1 MNIPLFESGRQYE
14 SVRTEIEQAVLGC
27 MRSQD
32 FIEGEPVKSFEKH
45 IADYLGVKH
54 AVTVNSGTDAL
65 IIALKCCGIGPGD
78 EVITTSFSFF
88 ASAEAIAAVGAV
100 PVFADIFEDN
110 YTIDP
115 ASAERLITPRTRAIL
130 PVHIFGAPCDMDV
143 IIKIASA
150 HGLKVIEDACQAI
163 GSSIGGKKTGSL
175 GDIAAF
181 SFFPTKNLGA
191 YGDGGLITTDDDSP
205 AVIAEALKNHGLGR
219 AGFDAA
225 RALGREPDCP
235 EDGRYTKY
243 FYIAGGNSRL
253 DSIQAAVLDV
263 KLGRLDEWNARR
275 DEIADKYRK
284 GLSGLPV
291 SLPSPSSE
299 VYRNVWHMYVIR
311 TDKKQELV
319 NFLHEHGV
327 QASTLYSV
335 PLHLQKAFTDL
346 GYKSGDLPAVEKV
359 CSQTVCL
366 PAWPEL
372 TDEETDYIIKT
383 IREFFEG

>member
-1 MNIPLFESGRQYE
+1 
-14 SVRTEIEQAVLGC
+14 
-27 MRSQD
+27 MRSRD
-32 FIEGEPVKSFEKH
+32 FIEGEPVKRFEKH

-54 AVTVNSGTDAL
+54 AVTCNSGTDAL
-65 IIALKCCGIGPGD
+65 IISLKACGVGPGD

-88 ASAEAIAAVGAV
+88 ASAEAIASVGAV
-100 PVFADIFEDN
+100 PVFADILEDN

-115 ASAERLITPRTRAIL
+115 ASIERLITPRTRAIL
-130 PVHIFGAPCDMDV
+130 PVHIFGAPCDMDA
-143 IIKIASA
+143 IIKTASA
-150 HGLKVIEDACQAI
+150 HDLMVIEDACQAI
-163 GSSIGGKKTGSL
+163 GSSVDGKKAGTL

-191 YGDGGLITTDDDSP
+191 YGDGGLITTDDDSL
-205 AVIAEALKNHGLGR
+205 ALIAAALKSHGLGK

-225 RALGREPDCP
+225 RALGKEPDYP
-235 EDGRYTKY
+235 EDGWFNKY
-243 FYIAGGNSRL
+243 FYISGGNSRL

-275 DEIADKYRK
+275 GEIAERYRE

-291 SLPSPSSE
+291 FIPSPSYVTSRNE
-299 VYRNVWHMYVIR
+299 VQNVWHMYVIR

-319 NFLHEHGV
+319 KYLCEHGV

-346 GYKSGDLPAVEKV
+346 GYKLGDLPVAEKV

-372 TDEETDYIIKT
+372 TNEEVEYIIST
-383 IREFFEG
+383 IRAFFKFVK